1 MTNKNPAVALEAA
14 LPSPDAACS
23 PHFRYWDFFEC
34 SDSWV
39 RTRLDNVPRQ
49 RATYQAIDLLCQTVL
64 EPIWSRFGPITLTY
78 AFSSAA
84 LVRVIRQNPN
94 PTITPGVDQHAGCE
108 LNRAGKPICPRL
120 GQAVD
125 CYVPGVSSLVVA
137 QWAAQHTPF
146 DRLYFYSAHR
156 PFHISAGP
164 DHSGSIVWLEGY
176 RGGRHQPRV
185 QSLERFLAFRS

>member
-1 MTNKNPAVALEAA
+1 MTQQPP
-14 LPSPDAACS
+14 LPSPDSSCGK
-23 PHFRYWDFFEC
+23 HFTYKDFIEC

-39 RTRLDNVPRQ
+39 RARPSNVPQ
-49 RATYQAIDLLCQTVL
+49 QLATYQAIDTLCQTVL
-64 EPIWSRFGPITLTY
+64 DPIWAQFGPIKLTY
-78 AFSSAA
+78 GFSSAS
-84 LVRVIRQNPN
+84 LVKVVKETPYPN
-94 PTITPGVDQHAGCE
+94 ITPSGDQHAGCE

-164 DHSGSIVWLEGY
+164 DNSRSIVWMDGY
-176 RGGRHQPRV
+176 RGGGHQPRV
-185 QSLERFLAFRS
+185 QSPQRFQSLSK